1 MGVKQG
7 VNIDILNKFQKVV
20 RGKTTILVKD
30 KYKDPILVEKMFPE
44 RKLRKGNLWPGVSL
58 LRGRN
63 AIPSIPIE
71 GSQERMMVKHY
82 QHGGFFRKI
91 TGDILLGNTRPFREL
106 VILEA
111 AFQKGIPVPE
121 ALAARVVRIFGP
133 FFRGDIVYKE
143 IPYSDNLLEYLKR
156 LNERPMKER
165 VSRKREII
173 ERLAEAIKKMH
184 TSGIYHADLN
194 VRNVLIQD
202 SGAGIQVYLVDFDCS
217 RIKENLRLRERIKN
231 LARFN
236 RSCEKWK
243 APISATDKLRFFFSY
258 FRGNRLVEMN
268 QRKYIRKCSRF
279 HWGHRIYWRLF
290 G

>member
-1 MGVKQG
+1 MKIEKD
-7 VNIDILNKFQKVV
+7 VNIEIFKQFQKMV

-30 KYKDPILVEKMFPE
+30 KYKDQILEEKMFPE
-44 RKLRKGNLWPGVSL
+44 RKLREGNLWPGVNL
-58 LRGRN
+58 IRGRN

-71 GSQERMMVKHY
+71 GSGERMMVKHY

-91 TGDILLGNTRPFREL
+91 TGDILLGNARPFREL
-106 VILEA
+106 AVLKAASQKDIL
-111 AFQKGIPVPE
+111 VPE

-156 LNERPMKER
+156 LNDRPMKEK

-202 SGAGIQVYLVDFDCS
+202 RAPGIQVYLVDFDRS
-217 RIKENLRLRERIKN
+217 RIKENLTLRERIRN
-231 LARFN
+231 LSRFN

-243 APISATDKLRFFFSY
+243 APLSATDKLRFFLSY
-258 FRGNRLVEMN
+258 FRGDRLVEMN
-268 QRKYIRKCSRF
+268 PRKYIRKCSRYR
-279 HWGHRIYWRLF
+279 WGHRIYWRLF

>member
-1 MGVKQG
+1 MGVKEG
-7 VNIDILNKFQKVV
+7 VSIDIFKQFQKVV
-20 RGKTTILVKD
+20 KGKTTIWVKD
-30 KYKDPILVEKMFPE
+30 KYKDQILEEKIFPG
-44 RKLRKGNLWPGVSL
+44 RKFREGNLWPGVSL
-58 LRGRN
+58 LRGRKP
-63 AIPSIPIE
+63 IPSIPIE
-71 GSQERMMVKHY
+71 DSRERMMVKHY

-91 TGDILLGNTRPFREL
+91 TGDILLGNSRPFREL
-106 VILEA
+106 AILEA
-111 AFQKGIPVPE
+111 ASQNGIPVPE
-121 ALAARVVRIFGP
+121 ALAARVIRIFGP

-173 ERLAEAIKKMH
+173 KRLADAIKKMH

-202 SGAGIQVYLVDFDCS
+202 SEAGIQVYLVDFDCS
-217 RIKENLRLRERIKN
+217 RTKENVTLRERIKN
-231 LARFN
+231 LSRFN

-243 APISATDKLRFFFSY
+243 APLSATDKLRFFLSY
-258 FRGNRLVEMN
+258 FRGNQLVEMN
-268 QRKYIRKCSRF
+268 PRKYIRKCSRF